1 MRNDVIQLCLLKKS
15 WKMRIMVIYRNDNHI
30 FLCAYPHSVIP
41 FVLFLCFTPLCYRST
56 SKRVLQHNQKD
67 DRGGEMWWEL
77 YGGVVQSMKVKDL
90 KSLKWWTKFLHHIV
104 NNALVLWSNSCKSQF
119 ARLLFS
125 VVFESSSH
133 SLIQYDMV
141 VRFFSNGRGQ

>member
-41 FVLFLCFTPLCYRST
+41 FVLFLCFTPLCYRPT

-77 YGGVVQSMKVKDL
+77 YGGVVQSMKMKDM
-90 KSLKWWTKFLHHIV
+90 KSLKWWTKFLHHVVTQCLGSLVKLMWIAIRTIV
-104 NNALVLWSNSCKSQF
+104 ILCRIWIFFTFTNTIWYGCKVL
-119 ARLLFS
+119 
-125 VVFESSSH
+125 
-133 SLIQYDMV
+133 
-141 VRFFSNGRGQ
+141 